1 VAAARQRAAAYNL
14 RMRSCLPAALA
25 LAVLALGPG
34 QAAAEDAPPKTAT
47 AAPEPRQFPAE
58 PLVQR
63 TVIEDDNVRIVE
75 VRVRGALRSTTVQ
88 PKGLITREYEV
99 LPADGGRD
107 LSPGPGGSMR
117 AAAGQSVWRV
127 LDF

>member
-1 VAAARQRAAAYNL
+1 
-14 RMRSCLPAALA
+14 MRSCPSAALA
-25 LAVLALGPG
+25 LAVLALTLG
-34 QAAAEDAPPKTAT
+34 QAMAEDAAPKTPV

-58 PLVQR
+58 PLVKR
-63 TVIEDDNVRIVE
+63 TVIEDDNARIVE
-75 VRVRGALRSTTVQ
+75 VRVRGALRSATVQ
-88 PKGLITREYEV
+88 PKGPITREYEV

>member
-1 VAAARQRAAAYNL
+1 
-14 RMRSCLPAALA
+14 MRSCLPATLA
-25 LAVLALGPG
+25 LAVLALSQG
-34 QAAAEDAPPKTAT
+34 QAMAEDRPE
-47 AAPEPRQFPAE
+47 AAPAAAPTAREFPVE
-58 PLVQR
+58 PLVKR
-63 TVIEDDNVRIVE
+63 TVIEDDHVRIVE

>member
-1 VAAARQRAAAYNL
+1 
-14 RMRSCLPAALA
+14 MRSCPPAALA
-25 LAVLALGPG
+25 LAALALTLG
-34 QAAAEDAPPKTAT
+34 QAVAEDSPPKAPVT
-47 AAPEPRQFPAE
+47 APEARTFPAE
-58 PLVQR
+58 PLVKR
-63 TVIEDDNVRIVE
+63 TVIEDDNARIVE
-75 VRVRGALRSTTVQ
+75 IRVRGALRSTTVQ

-107 LSPGPGGSMR
+107 LSQGPAGSMR